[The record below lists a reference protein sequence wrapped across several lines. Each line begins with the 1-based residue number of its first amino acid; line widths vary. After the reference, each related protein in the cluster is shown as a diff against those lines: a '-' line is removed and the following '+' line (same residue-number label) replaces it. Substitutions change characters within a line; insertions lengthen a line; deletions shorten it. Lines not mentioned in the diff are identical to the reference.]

1 MEIINHFKESVKT
14 ALLLSLVPMLLSLSS
29 RLGADE
35 PAKPAEPPAA
45 APAPA
50 VQPPAQPPASPAPAP
65 AAAEDPAV
73 TAAKAELA
81 KLMLERDRLMAE
93 NAIAKEK
100 LAKELAARRMELERQ
115 TLQMEEEKA
124 KAAREMEMAR
134 LAAERDNAKLK
145 LESERLLLEASISK
159 AKSEMRLTEV
169 RMEETE
175 ARREISRLATLIES
189 KEKELSAA
197 QYATQAKPA
206 YLENPHADNR
216 LIISD
221 RRIALNGP
229 IVARTA
235 DEIADRIDYF
245 NNKDPKLPIF
255 IVIDNSPGGS
265 VMAGYKI
272 LRAMEGS
279 KAPVYVVVKQFAA
292 SMAACITT
300 LADKSFAYPNAQIL
314 HHQLSSMAFG
324 NLTQQRESLKEIE
337 EWWRRLAGPIAQKMG
352 ISAEDFIKQMYS
364 RVSSGDWTEFADNA
378 QKLKWVDVVV
388 NEIQETGIV
397 KHPDLA
403 GTTPAAPRQVPLPA
417 PGGASEIP
425 LLTECVDEKGRP
437 FMMLPRPNPKDVYYL
452 YNPDQ
457 YYRMP

>member
-1 MEIINHFKESVKT
+1 MHLKPLTRLTSLIASLPLAI
-14 ALLLSLVPMLLSLSS
+14 AL
-29 RLGADE
+29 ADE
-35 PAKPAEPPAA
+35 APKPATPPQPAPA

-50 VQPPAQPPASPAPAP
+50 VAPAP
-65 AAAEDPAV
+65 AAAPAASPAPAAPEDPAV
-73 TAAKAELA
+73 TEAKKEIA
-81 KLMLERDRLMAE
+81 KLALERDKLTAE

-100 LAKELAARRMELERQ
+100 LAKELADRRMELERQ
-115 TLQMEEEKA
+115 TLASEEA
-124 KAAREMEMAR
+124 KAQLNRELEKSLLEAQK
-134 LAAERDNAKLK
+134 ANATLK
-145 LESERLLLEASISK
+145 LESERLAIEAGLVK
-159 AKSEMRLTEV
+159 AKAEMRITEF
-169 RMEETE
+169 RMEENET
-175 ARREISRLATLIES
+175 RREISKLSALIES
-189 KEKELSAA
+189 KDKQITAA
-197 QYATQAKPA
+197 QYATEAKPV
-206 YLENPHADNR
+206 YLENPHQDNK

-229 IVARTA
+229 IVSKTA
-235 DEIADRIDYF
+235 DDIADRIDYY

-272 LRAMEGS
+272 LRAMDGS

-324 NLTQQRESLKEIE
+324 NLTQQRESLREIE

-352 ISAEDFIKQMYS
+352 IAPEDFIKQMYA
-364 RVSSGDWTEFADNA
+364 RISSGDWTEFADNA

-388 NEIQETGIV
+388 NEIQETAIL
-397 KHPDLA
+397 KHPDL
-403 GTTPAAPRQVPLPA
+403 GSTPAAPVRTITVAP
-417 PGGASEIP
+417 PGGAVQTVP
-425 LLTECVDEKGRP
+425 LLSECLDEKGRP

-457 YYRMP
+457 YYRVP